1 MGIDEIGGFFQPGT
15 RELGVHRQYTTLYL
29 LIVEY
34 DNRQHPLVREWQ
46 KFNLPQ
52 DRQRSF
58 GFGCQTREIGNVC
71 QEPRSVMH
79 PLVDA
84 LIGIESAREA

>member
-15 RELGVHRQYTTLYL
+15 RKLGVHRQHPMLNF
-29 LIVEY
+29 LIVKH

-52 DRQRSF
+52 DR
-58 GFGCQTREIGNVC
+58 
-71 QEPRSVMH
+71 
-79 PLVDA
+79 
-84 LIGIESAREA
+84 